1 MFGVFYMAFFNKSR
15 VHWIFFL
22 KKNMPQYKKSEVKAV
37 FEGGLYLEL
46 SK

>member
-1 MFGVFYMAFFNKSR
+1 MFGFFYMAFSINPEC
-15 VHWIFFL
+15 IGFFL